1 MDLATSWQRFNVVN
15 QLILKL
21 SEGSHQRSILIVE
34 DDIDLS
40 ISLIR
45 ILKVFFKECIIA
57 TDGEEALTLYTSR
70 LETNPFTLVIT
81 DLELPKMGGLRLIR
95 QIRSLNQEQNI
106 IILSAH
112 DEAEYMSEAISL
124 NVQSYLLKPLA
135 MPKLF
140 ESLEKVFK
148 LQSKITL
155 NGVTNKKH
163 PTGWGTFEALANRL
177 QTLESAPV
185 TFMRLRLNQLNN
197 IIMLLGELYANEYLV
212 QLTELLESLATG
224 MQADFYHISVDEFC
238 LICDGDHLEDAMNL
252 ANTMVSVVRYFN
264 TSEQGIILNSTLSI
278 GVTYGK
284 ENILLHS
291 KIALG
296 KVEDR
301 LSGGVGHYTH
311 EDECDDVTMDQ
322 SREILKMIFDALNKE
337 NIIPFFQPVI
347 ECNSG
352 ENVIYES
359 LLRIRQEDKIYKPE
373 TFLNLAKEMGQMSMI
388 TRSMIRNTFKIIHT
402 FNIQQMVSLHLS
414 SYDLKDEGILPYIQ
428 FCLERY
434 NIDPS
439 NIAFQLT
446 EGIDALK
453 NKTVFSSIKILQ
465 TNGHKIILNNFG
477 SGQCNLALLL
487 LLQPDYVKLHS
498 DIIQKVETDPMY
510 QMIIEK
516 MVEIIHQ
523 IGSKAIA
530 SQISS
535 ETQKKFLKNI
545 HIDYLQGPLFYEPF
559 EVKNTLDQFIES
571 KDHLC

>member
-1 MDLATSWQRFNVVN
+1 MVN
-15 QLILKL
+15 QLILTL

-40 ISLIR
+40 ISLVR

-57 TDGEEALTLYTSR
+57 ADGEEALTLYTSR

-81 DLELPKMGGLRLIR
+81 DLELPKMGGLGLIR
-95 QIRSLNQEQNI
+95 QIRSLNQDQNI

-112 DEAEYMSEAISL
+112 NEAQYMSEAISL

-148 LQSKITL
+148 LQSRTIL
-155 NGVTNKKH
+155 NGATNKKH
-163 PTGWGTFEALANRL
+163 LTGWGTFETLTNRL
-177 QTLESAPV
+177 QTLESKPV

-224 MQADFYHISVDEFC
+224 MEANFYHISVDELC
-238 LICDGDHLEDAMNL
+238 LICDGDRLEDAMSL

-278 GVTYGK
+278 GITYGN

-291 KIALG
+291 NIALS

-337 NIIPFFQPVI
+337 NIIPFFEPVI
-347 ECNSG
+347 DCHSG
-352 ENVIYES
+352 ENVMYES
-359 LLRIRQEDKIYKPE
+359 LLRIRKEDKIYRPE
-373 TFLNLAKEMGQMSMI
+373 TFLHLAQEMGQMSMI

-402 FNIQQMVSLHLS
+402 FNIQQIVSLHLS
-414 SYDLKDEGILPYIQ
+414 SYDLQDEGVLPYIQ

-434 NIDPS
+434 DINPS
-439 NIAFQLT
+439 SIAFQLT

-453 NKTVFSSIKILQ
+453 NKNVFTSIKTLQ

-477 SGQCNLALLL
+477 SGQCNLSLLL
-487 LLQPDYVKLHS
+487 LLQPDCIKLHA
-498 DIIQKVETDPMY
+498 DIIQKTETDSIY
-510 QMIIEK
+510 QRIIEK
-516 MVEIIHQ
+516 MIEIIHQ

-530 SQISS
+530 SDITS
-535 ETQKKFLKNI
+535 ETQKKFLKSI
-545 HIDYLQGPLFYEPF
+545 YIDYLQGPLFHEPF
-559 EVKNTLDQFIES
+559 EINNTLDQFIDT
-571 KDHLC
+571 KDNLC